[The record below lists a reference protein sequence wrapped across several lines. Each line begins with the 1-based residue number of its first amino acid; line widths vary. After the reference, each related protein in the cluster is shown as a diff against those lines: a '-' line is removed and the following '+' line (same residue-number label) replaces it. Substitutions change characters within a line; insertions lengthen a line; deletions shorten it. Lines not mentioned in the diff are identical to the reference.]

1 MKKVI
6 DNLKYLK
13 EIDEICPIHKTKMMQ
28 LDRIV
33 KIAGEETPRKP
44 SPYCPMCAS
53 ELMDNLEKE
62 MIQELQNKQL
72 YLKTYNVLMR
82 DSTVPEELRGASFEN
97 FKAETPEE
105 KQLLEFARGQVEKYK
120 QGMTGNTLITGQ
132 TGIGKSHLSFAM
144 AKAINEHFKDIGKP
158 KSVLFVSLTE
168 IIKQIK
174 NGWNYGKGAKL
185 TEFDAVKLLTSV
197 DFLILDDLGAKN
209 ANISSKGDWEQEFLF
224 DILNNRETTIINTN
238 LNSQELK
245 TVYNERNVSRILKG
259 LEGNSFKAFS
269 ISDKRY
275 KINELKQNRKQRE
288 KHEN

>member
-1 MKKVI
+1 MKNRLDKITV
-6 DNLKYLK
+6 L
-13 EIDEICPIHKTKMMQ
+13 DELCKKHGIPLWQFPYTNQGQEHISKMCQACTQEQITMTEQ
-28 LDRIV
+28 ETL
-33 KIAGEETPRKP
+33 EESRNRQAYVT
-44 SPYCPMCAS
+44 
-53 ELMDNLEKE
+53 
-62 MIQELQNKQL
+62 
-72 YLKTYNVLMR
+72 TYDVLMR
-82 DSTVPEELRGASFEN
+82 DSTVPKELRGASFEN

-132 TGIGKSHLSFAM
+132 SGIGKSHLSFSM
-144 AKAINEHFKDIGKP
+144 AKALNEHFKDIGKP

-174 NGWNYGKGAKL
+174 NGWNYGKGANL
-185 TEFDAVKLLTSV
+185 TEFDAVNQLTSV

-209 ANISSKGDWEQEFLF
+209 ANISPKSDWEQDFLF

-245 TVYNERNVSRILKG
+245 KVYNERNASRIFKG
-259 LEGNSFKAFS
+259 LDGNSFKAFS

-275 KINELKQNRKQRE
+275 KINELKQYMKQS
-288 KHEN
+288 

>member
-1 MKKVI
+1 MENHLDKITV
-6 DNLKYLK
+6 L
-13 EIDEICPIHKTKMMQ
+13 DELCEKHGIPLWQFPYMSQGQEHISKMCQ
-28 LDRIV
+28 ACTQEQ
-33 KIAGEETPRKP
+33 IAMTEQETLEEAR
-44 SPYCPMCAS
+44 
-53 ELMDNLEKE
+53 NR
-62 MIQELQNKQL
+62 Q
-72 YLKTYNVLMR
+72 TYVTTYDILMR
-82 DSTVPEELRGASFEN
+82 DSTIPEELRGATFEN
-97 FKAETPEE
+97 FKAETAEE
-105 KQLLEFARGQVEKYK
+105 KQLLEFARGQVEKYT

-144 AKAINEHFKDIGKP
+144 AKAINEHFKEIGKP

-174 NGWNYGKGAKL
+174 NGWNYGKGANL
-185 TEFDAVKLLTSV
+185 TEFDAVKQLTSV

-209 ANISSKGDWEQEFLF
+209 ANITSKSDWEQDFLF

-245 TVYNERNVSRILKG
+245 TVYNARNASRIFKG

-275 KINELKQNRKQRE
+275 TINKLKQGE
-288 KHEN
+288 

>member
-1 MKKVI
+1 MENHLDKITV
-6 DNLKYLK
+6 L
-13 EIDEICPIHKTKMMQ
+13 DELCEKHGIPLWQFPYTSQGQENISKMCQ
-28 LDRIV
+28 V
-33 KIAGEETPRKP
+33 CTQEQIAMTEQETLEEAR
-44 SPYCPMCAS
+44 
-53 ELMDNLEKE
+53 NR
-62 MIQELQNKQL
+62 Q
-72 YLKTYNVLMR
+72 TYVTTYDVLMR
-82 DSTVPEELRGASFEN
+82 DSTVPEELRGATFEN
-97 FKAETPEE
+97 FKAKTAEE
-105 KQLLEFARGQVEKYK
+105 KQMLEFARGQVEKYT

-144 AKAINEHFKDIGKP
+144 AKAINEHYKDIGKP

-174 NGWNYGKGAKL
+174 NGWNYGKGATL
-185 TEFDAVKLLTSV
+185 TEFDAVKQLTSV

-209 ANISSKGDWEQEFLF
+209 ANITPKSDWEQDFLF

-245 TVYNERNVSRILKG
+245 TVYNARNASRIFKG

-275 KINELKQNRKQRE
+275 TINKLKQGE
-288 KHEN
+288 

>member
-1 MKKVI
+1 MENHLDKITV
-6 DNLKYLK
+6 L
-13 EIDEICPIHKTKMMQ
+13 DELCEKHGIPLWQFPYMSQGQEHISKMCQ
-28 LDRIV
+28 ACTQEQ
-33 KIAGEETPRKP
+33 IAMTEQETLEEAR
-44 SPYCPMCAS
+44 
-53 ELMDNLEKE
+53 NR
-62 MIQELQNKQL
+62 Q
-72 YLKTYNVLMR
+72 TYVTTYDILMR
-82 DSTVPEELRGASFEN
+82 DSTVPEELRGATFEN
-97 FKAETPEE
+97 FKAETAEE
-105 KQLLEFARGQVEKYK
+105 KQLLEFARGQVEKYT

-144 AKAINEHFKDIGKP
+144 AKAINEHFKEIGKP

-174 NGWNYGKGAKL
+174 NGWNYGKGANL
-185 TEFDAVKLLTSV
+185 TEFDAVKQLTGV

-209 ANISSKGDWEQEFLF
+209 ANITPKSDWEQDFLF

-245 TVYNERNVSRILKG
+245 TVYNARNASRIFKG

-275 KINELKQNRKQRE
+275 TINKLKQGE
-288 KHEN
+288 